1 VVYRY
6 LKEIRRV
13 LKPGGLARLQF
24 NGLSRGAEGPYDTWA
39 GARFSSS
46 DILEFTQLQDFQVLE
61 LEGVS
66 TQYMWTTWRKQ
77 ASGWQAGLERRSQD
91 GGFESKSAES
101 KDGARDS
108 ARIRRIT
115 NASSSEPVAPCR
127 GRWATI
133 SIWVEHL
140 PADAGLHHL
149 RVIVGDSLGA
159 LYYVGPAD
167 AMGLQQVNVVLP
179 ELEATGLLPVEIQWL
194 GQRICPPAT
203 LRVIPP
209 GPSVPRIYSLSD
221 GVNQVAGTRIE
232 TRLVK
237 MTLEEVTRPHEIEAW
252 VGGRP
257 VADLEFFCT
266 DPRPQRFE
274 VNFRL
279 PEEIGPGEHPLEVRI
294 GRRKLAPVM
303 LHVVA

>member
-1 VVYRY
+1 MA
-6 LKEIRRV
+6 KI
-13 LKPGGLARLQF
+13 
-24 NGLSRGAEGPYDTWA
+24 DT
-39 GARFSSS
+39 GNR
-46 DILEFTQLQDFQVLE
+46 
-61 LEGVS
+61 
-66 TQYMWTTWRKQ
+66 
-77 ASGWQAGLERRSQD
+77 
-91 GGFESKSAES
+91 
-101 KDGARDS
+101 

-115 NASSSEPVAPCR
+115 NSSGSEPVAPCR

-140 PADAGLHHL
+140 PAEAGLHHL
-149 RVIVGDSLGA
+149 RVMVGDSLGA

-167 AMGLQQVNVVLP
+167 AMGLRQVNVILP
-179 ELEATGLLPVEIQWL
+179 ELEATGLLPVEMQWL
-194 GQRICPPAT
+194 GQRICEPAT

-221 GVNQVAGTRIE
+221 GVNHVGGNRIE

-237 MTLEEVTRPHEIEAW
+237 MTLEEVTRPHEIEAS

-257 VADLEFFCT
+257 VVDLEFFCT

-294 GRRKLAPVM
+294 GKRKLAPVL
-303 LHVVA
+303 LHVA